1 MNPFEEYLADYQY
14 LTRGDLKINKTF
26 IFTNKKCLHKYVKNL
41 IRFVAWNLPESEP
54 EQPDPQASKDDSLR
68 EPFEETD
75 PTPE

>member
-1 MNPFEEYLADYQY
+1 M
-14 LTRGDLKINKTF
+14 
-26 IFTNKKCLHKYVKNL
+26 FTKKKSLYKYVQNL